1 MLAPRSRQIG
11 YPPCA
16 LTLTAAAAMLFA
28 SCGDTARFLAHMR
41 ELRIV
46 QQHVAVVAG
55 TSDVS
60 VDLQDDHV
68 LTIRI
73 GNEDASG
80 KPGAGRRELFR
91 RIAAAGYLAF
101 PSRSQLEAVIV
112 DIAGQGPEPQRF
124 RPIQLVEPSG
134 LDDHWVNPQQSATQL
149 YFVGVGNIHPD
160 LVKELTAHFRQTLGL
175 DIQELPAISFD
186 PVTVDTDRSQ
196 VVAEE
201 LIAAIRRRHP
211 ALALDTHA
219 RIIGVTGDD
228 MFLRKMAGSW
238 GFGFSLRSDDAYMA
252 VVSYA
257 RMDPAALGLSP
268 DPDML
273 RSRLTKMVAKNIGV
287 LYYGLPLSNDPR
299 SALYGNIGG
308 TDELD
313 VMTEYFEPQPATPAS
328 R

>member
-1 MLAPRSRQIG
+1 MMAPRNRSLAPPSRL
-11 YPPCA
+11 A
-16 LTLTAAAAMLFA
+16 LTAAATVLFA
-28 SCGDTARFLAHMR
+28 SCVDPTRFLAHMR
-41 ELRIV
+41 DMRVV
-46 QQHVAVVAG
+46 QQQVAAVAG
-55 TSDVS
+55 TGDVS
-60 VDLQDDHV
+60 VDLQHDHV
-68 LTIRI
+68 LTITI
-73 GNEDASG
+73 GNGEAGG
-80 KPGAGRRELFR
+80 KPGAGRQELLR

-112 DIAGQGPEPQRF
+112 DIAGTRPDPQRF

-134 LDDHWVNPQQSATQL
+134 LEEHWVNPQQSSNQL
-149 YFVGVGNIHPD
+149 YFAGVGNIDPD
-160 LVKELTAHFRQTLGL
+160 LIKELAAHFRQTLGL

-186 PVTVDTDRSQ
+186 PGTVDTNRSQ

-201 LIAAIRRRHP
+201 LVAAIRRRHP
-211 ALALDTHA
+211 ALTGDAHA

-228 MFLRKMAGSW
+228 MFLRKMAGPWS
-238 GFGFSLRSDDAYMA
+238 FGFSLRSDDAHMA

-257 RMDPAALGLSP
+257 RMDPAALGLPP

-273 RSRLTKMVAKNIGV
+273 RSRVTKMVAKNIGV

-313 VMTEYFEPQPATPAS
+313 VMTEYFDPQPATPTS

>member
-1 MLAPRSRQIG
+1 MALRNRPLGPTANRL
-11 YPPCA
+11 A
-16 LTLTAAAAMLFA
+16 LTATATVLFA
-28 SCGDTARFLAHMR
+28 SCVDPVPFLAHMGEMR
-41 ELRIV
+41 AV
-46 QQHVAVVAG
+46 QQQVAAVAG

-60 VDLQDDHV
+60 VNLQDDHV
-68 LTIRI
+68 LAIRI
-73 GNEDASG
+73 GNRDASE
-80 KPGAGRRELFR
+80 KPAAGRGELLR

-112 DIAGQGPEPQRF
+112 DIAGTPPEPQRF

-134 LDDHWVNPQQSATQL
+134 LDEHWVHPQQSSNQL
-149 YFVGVGNIHPD
+149 YFVGVGDIHPD
-160 LVKELTAHFRQTLGL
+160 LIKDLAAHFRQTLGL
-175 DIQELPAISFD
+175 AIQELPAVSFD
-186 PVTVDTDRSQ
+186 PVTVDTGRSQ

-201 LIAAIRRRHP
+201 LVAAIRRRHP
-211 ALALDTHA
+211 AVAQDAQA

-238 GFGFSLRSDDAYMA
+238 SFGFSLRSDDAHIA

-299 SALYGNIGG
+299 SVLYGKIGG

-313 VMTEYFEPQPATPAS
+313 VMTEYFDPQPATPPS

>member
-1 MLAPRSRQIG
+1 IG

-186 PVTVDTDRSQ
+186 PVTVDTDR
-196 VVAEE
+196 
-201 LIAAIRRRHP
+201 
-211 ALALDTHA
+211 
-219 RIIGVTGDD
+219 
-228 MFLRKMAGSW
+228 
-238 GFGFSLRSDDAYMA
+238 
-252 VVSYA
+252 
-257 RMDPAALGLSP
+257 
-268 DPDML
+268 
-273 RSRLTKMVAKNIGV
+273 
-287 LYYGLPLSNDPR
+287 
-299 SALYGNIGG
+299 
-308 TDELD
+308 
-313 VMTEYFEPQPATPAS
+313 
-328 R
+328 

>member
-1 MLAPRSRQIG
+1 
-11 YPPCA
+11 
-16 LTLTAAAAMLFA
+16 
-28 SCGDTARFLAHMR
+28 
-41 ELRIV
+41 
-46 QQHVAVVAG
+46 
-55 TSDVS
+55 
-60 VDLQDDHV
+60 
-68 LTIRI
+68 
-73 GNEDASG
+73 
-80 KPGAGRRELFR
+80 
-91 RIAAAGYLAF
+91 
-101 PSRSQLEAVIV
+101 
-112 DIAGQGPEPQRF
+112 
-124 RPIQLVEPSG
+124 
-134 LDDHWVNPQQSATQL
+134 VNPHQSSNQL
-149 YFVGVGNIHPD
+149 YFVGVGHVHPD

-175 DIQELPAISFD
+175 DIEELPAIPFD
-186 PVTVDTDRSQ
+186 RATVDTDRSQ

-201 LIAAIRRRHP
+201 LVAAIARRHP
-211 ALALDTHA
+211 ALAQDVRA

-228 MFLRKMAGSW
+228 MFLRRMAGSW
-238 GFGFSLRSDDAYMA
+238 RFGFSWRSDDAHMA

-287 LYYGLPLSNDPR
+287 LYYGLSLSNDPR